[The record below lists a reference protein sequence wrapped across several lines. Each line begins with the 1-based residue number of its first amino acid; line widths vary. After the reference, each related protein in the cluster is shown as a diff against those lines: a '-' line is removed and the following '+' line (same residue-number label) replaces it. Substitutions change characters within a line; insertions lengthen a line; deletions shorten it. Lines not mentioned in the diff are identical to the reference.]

1 MLRVKLSLDTTRND
15 TQAALVEKNCY
26 VTWIDGVEVSY
37 GRIEEFG
44 GFRKKAAA
52 PGRGQGPGRARDGW
66 EYLVKRS

>member
-1 MLRVKLSLDTTRND
+1 VLRVKLSLDTTRND

-44 GFRKKAAA
+44 GFRKKAA
-52 PGRGQGPGRARDGW
+52 G
-66 EYLVKRS
+66 

>member
-52 PGRGQGPGRARDGW
+52 PGRAGRAARVMMGDT
-66 EYLVKRS
+66 